1 MKKITFIFASSL
13 VAMAMTSAFAQDA
26 YPNRPIK
33 LIVPFPAGG
42 ALDSLARPIAMG
54 LGKRLGQNVVVDNKP
69 GGNLIPAT
77 MTVTSAPADGYTL
90 YYTLGQPFS
99 TNQFFYKKLPYDV
112 NAYTPIAPVG
122 IYTYT
127 FQVGANSPF
136 KTLKELV
143 DHAKQHPTKLTNANP
158 GATSPGRLA
167 AELFMNST
175 GAKFMQVPYQ
185 GGLAQSQA
193 IIGGQVDFMLNE
205 ASSSSPFMRSGQVKT
220 LAVGS
225 DKRLDAFPDI
235 PTLAEAGFPNVQIP
249 SPYAVLLGPKGMP
262 DALVTRIAREM
273 AAVMEA
279 DEVKKVMNTL
289 MIRPLQGGPTEVKAL
304 IDGEAKS
311 FGPIIKELN
320 ITLD

>member
-1 MKKITFIFASSL
+1 
-13 VAMAMTSAFAQDA
+13 
-26 YPNRPIK
+26 
-33 LIVPFPAGG
+33 
-42 ALDSLARPIAMG
+42 
-54 LGKRLGQNVVVDNKP
+54 
-69 GGNLIPAT
+69 
-77 MTVTSAPADGYTL
+77 
-90 YYTLGQPFS
+90 
-99 TNQFFYKKLPYDV
+99 
-112 NAYTPIAPVG
+112 
-122 IYTYT
+122 
-127 FQVGANSPF
+127 
-136 KTLKELV
+136 
-143 DHAKQHPTKLTNANP
+143 
-158 GATSPGRLA
+158 
-167 AELFMNST
+167 MNST
-175 GAKFMQVPYQ
+175 GAKFTQVPYQ

-273 AAVMEA
+273 SAVMETE
-279 DEVKKVMNTL
+279 EVKKVMNTL
-289 MIRPLQGGPTEVKAL
+289 MIRPLKGGPAEVKAL